1 MSSAELGRGKPVEHG
16 SERTRRETLAFVGS
30 CGQDRRMRKQWCSV
44 CPRADVAEI
53 NRLLLDPRQSLRS
66 IGQKHGIQPKTLKRH
81 RDRHLADKAAKALE
95 IHAKVTEALE
105 VASTGSAIDVLI
117 SEARRDRERALDRGD
132 HRLALR
138 AIDTLLKAHEL
149 HARLVIESARGT
161 ARDVADHPVF
171 KAWIAKQARVLCT
184 ACSAATAAL
193 ASHELG
199 VDVPIT
205 VHAQGTATP

>member
-1 MSSAELGRGKPVEHG
+1 
-16 SERTRRETLAFVGS
+16 
-30 CGQDRRMRKQWCSV
+30 MRKQWCSV
-44 CPRADVAEI
+44 CPRGDAPEI
-53 NRLLLDPRQSLRS
+53 NRLLIDPRNSLQS
-66 IGQKHGIQPKTLKRH
+66 IGKQFGIQPKTLKRH
-81 RDRHLADKAAKALE
+81 RERHLADKVSKALE

-117 SEARRDRERALDRGD
+117 AEAKQDRSRALERGD

-171 KAWIAKQARVLCT
+171 QRWIALQARVLCT
-184 ACSAATAAL
+184 ACSTATARL
-193 ASHELG
+193 ASKELG
-199 VDVPIT
+199 LDVPIT
-205 VHAQGTATP
+205 VQGTTASTA